1 MGAPVMVS
9 TVIAG
14 AELLALRGA
23 LAACRTRAIASS
35 GHLST
40 VLRQFTVSR
49 GPERPEAR
57 AGLISL
63 PARQRRL
70 TTLSEAF
77 VSVDRKQPSR
87 DMWISFAL
95 RELQKQFSHSPIP
108 FLDCFSSHFSP
119 SSAYA

>member
-9 TVIAG
+9 TVAG

-57 AGLISL
+57 AGLISRL
-63 PARQRRL
+63 PHSTAHV
-70 TTLSEAF
+70 A
-77 VSVDRKQPSR
+77 SVFC
-87 DMWISFAL
+87 FA
-95 RELQKQFSHSPIP
+95 
-108 FLDCFSSHFSP
+108 
-119 SSAYA
+119 